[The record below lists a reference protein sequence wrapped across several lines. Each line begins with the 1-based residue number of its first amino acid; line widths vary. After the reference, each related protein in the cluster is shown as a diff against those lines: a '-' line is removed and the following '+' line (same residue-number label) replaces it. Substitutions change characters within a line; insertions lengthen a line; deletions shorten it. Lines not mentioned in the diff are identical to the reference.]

1 MKKKN
6 LLKVLSN
13 DNFLILNRDL
23 IKELGLD
30 EAILLCELCHEQYYW
45 EMNKK
50 LQKDGTFY
58 STVENIEKQIGLKKK
73 KQLTLLN
80 KLKVLNLVEVKYHDM
95 PKKRYIKVNISELEE
110 ILNKYKERK
119 KERDIVLT
127 EKDYDT
133 INKVFFEYDLSKELK
148 NLFSELV
155 LVLKQHKD
163 FEVTLKN
170 VRGLGK
176 SLLQFKSC
184 TVEEQKKI
192 IHKSING
199 KWSGFYPL
207 KKIKDPYA
215 DMYEKKL
222 QQQYNSYNNY
232 Y

>member
-1 MKKKN
+1 MKKRE
-6 LLKVLSN
+6 LLKLLPN
-13 DNFLILNRDL
+13 NNFIILNRDL

-30 EAILLCELCHEQYYW
+30 EAVLLCELCHEQYYW

-95 PKKRYIKVNISELEE
+95 PKKRYLKVNIFELEK
-110 ILNKYKERK
+110 ILEKYKEKREEK
-119 KERDIVLT
+119 DIVLI
-127 EKDYDT
+127 EKDYDI
-133 INKVFFEYDLSKELK
+133 INKVFFEYEFSKEIK
-148 NLFSELV
+148 NLFSEYV
-155 LVLKQHKD
+155 LELKQHKD

-184 TVEEQKKI
+184 TIEEQKKI
-192 IHKSING
+192 IRKS
-199 KWSGFYPL
+199 KEKRWTGFYPL
-207 KKIKDPYA
+207 KKKKDQYEEMMEKRLKE
-215 DMYEKKL
+215 MYK
-222 QQQYNSYNNY
+222 
-232 Y
+232 

>member
-13 DNFLILNRDL
+13 DNFLIINRDL

-30 EAILLCELCHEQYYW
+30 EAVLLCELCNEQYYW
-45 EMNKK
+45 EMNNK

-58 STVENIEKQIGLKKK
+58 STVENIEKHIGLKKK

-80 KLKVLNLVEVKYHDM
+80 KLKKLNLVDVKYHDI
-95 PKKRYIKVNISELEE
+95 PKKRYIKVNTSEIEE
-110 ILNKYKERK
+110 ILNKYSEKRKEK
-119 KERDIVLT
+119 DIVLT
-127 EKDYDT
+127 EKDYDK

-148 NLFSELV
+148 SLFSELV

-176 SLLQFKSC
+176 NLQKFKDCSIK
-184 TVEEQKKI
+184 EQKKM
-192 IHKSING
+192 IHKSIDK
-199 KWSGFYPL
+199 KWTGFYPSE
-207 KKIKDPYA
+207 KKRDPYA
-215 DMYEKKL
+215 DIYKQNYE
-222 QQQYNSYNNY
+222 QQYNSYNIIY
-232 Y
+232 